1 MKVMPQWISTPSSN
15 ATFNKRSCS
24 CRMPGRERTLAT
36 GTPGSYSLPK
46 YQCVPGLGWRKS

>member
-1 MKVMPQWISTPSSN
+1 VKVMPQWISTPSSN